1 MKVFI
6 DTNVWLSGRFWPG
19 LCAELLDSLIKM
31 DVTVLLDECVHEE
44 FRRFASE
51 KFKVDV
57 ITLEQTDVFFNR
69 HAIILPRAEI
79 PMKDVPDPDDA
90 WILAAALAA
99 NADWF
104 VTGDKALLEMCHASG
119 MPIVHPRQAYLRL
132 KGLN

>member
-31 DVTVLLDECVHEE
+31 DVTILLDECVHEE
-44 FRRFASE
+44 FRRIASE
-51 KFKVDV
+51 KFRVDV
-57 ITLEQTDVFFNR
+57 ITLEQTEVFFHR
-69 HAIILPRAEI
+69 HAIILPRAQI
-79 PMKDVPDPDDA
+79 PIKDVPDLDDA
-90 WILAAALAA
+90 WILAAALTA

-104 VTGDKALLEMCHASG
+104 VTGDKALLEMGHASG
-119 MPIVHPRQAYLRL
+119 MPIIHPRQAYLRL